1 MQWFLYMNGR
11 NCWKGKGN
19 QHILLYNKQLVYRH
33 NKAILGQ
40 NERFIE
46 KIKIAIL
53 TTSFT
58 AGESGG
64 PQPPFPP
71 NWGISIKHYLNQV
84 KVLTKKGIYIGV
96 SKNLLEF
103 WKSYLKKE
111 TAWGPTDTPSVNKGS
126 QVFSCE
132 FCEISR
138 NTCFYRTILMAASVC
153 SATTIQS
160 FIDRA

>member
-1 MQWFLYMNGR
+1 MFYYLQQSIIAELQRKDSKKIPIFAILYCNIIQGRLVIANAYIWIISMQWFLYMNDT

-19 QHILLYNKQLVYRH
+19 QHILLNNKQLVYRH

-58 AGESGG
+58 EEGGGRSGR
-64 PQPPFPP
+64 PQPPFHK

-84 KVLTKKGIYIGV
+84 KVLSKRGIYIGI
-96 SKNLLEF
+96 SKNLVEF
-103 WKSYLKKE
+103 
-111 TAWGPTDTPSVNKGS
+111 
-126 QVFSCE
+126 
-132 FCEISR
+132 
-138 NTCFYRTILMAASVC
+138 
-153 SATTIQS
+153 
-160 FIDRA
+160 

>member
-1 MQWFLYMNGR
+1 MFYYLQQSIIAELQRKDSNKIPIFAILYCNIIQGRLVIANAYIWIISMQWFLYMNGR

-19 QHILLYNKQLVYRH
+19 QHILLNNKQLVYRH

-58 AGESGG
+58 EVCVWGG
-64 PQPPFPP
+64 RYGGSQYPFPP
-71 NWGISIKHYLNQV
+71 SWGISIKHYLNQV
-84 KVLTKKGIYIGV
+84 KVLSKRGIYIGV

-103 WKSYLKKE
+103 
-111 TAWGPTDTPSVNKGS
+111 
-126 QVFSCE
+126 
-132 FCEISR
+132 
-138 NTCFYRTILMAASVC
+138 
-153 SATTIQS
+153 
-160 FIDRA
+160 

>member
-1 MQWFLYMNGR
+1 MFYYLQQSIIAELQRKDSNKIPIFAILYCNIIQGRLVIANAYIWIISMQWFLYMNGR

-19 QHILLYNKQLVYRH
+19 QHILLNNKQLVYRH

-58 AGESGG
+58 EGGSGG
-64 PQPPFPP
+64 PEPPFPP

-84 KVLTKKGIYIGV
+84 KVLSKRGIYIGV

-103 WKSYLKKE
+103 
-111 TAWGPTDTPSVNKGS
+111 
-126 QVFSCE
+126 
-132 FCEISR
+132 
-138 NTCFYRTILMAASVC
+138 
-153 SATTIQS
+153 
-160 FIDRA
+160 

>member
-1 MQWFLYMNGR
+1 MSR

-19 QHILLYNKQLVYRH
+19 QHVLLNNKQLVYRH

-58 AGESGG
+58 EEGSGG
-64 PQPPFPP
+64 PQPPFPT

-84 KVLTKKGIYIGV
+84 KVLSKRGIYIGV

-103 WKSYLKKE
+103 
-111 TAWGPTDTPSVNKGS
+111 
-126 QVFSCE
+126 
-132 FCEISR
+132 
-138 NTCFYRTILMAASVC
+138 
-153 SATTIQS
+153 
-160 FIDRA
+160 

>member
-1 MQWFLYMNGR
+1 MFYYLQQSIIAELQRKDSNKIPIFAILYCNIIQGRLVIANAYIWIISMQWFLYMNGR

-19 QHILLYNKQLVYRH
+19 QHILLNNKQLVYRH

-53 TTSFT
+53 TE
-58 AGESGG
+58 GRSGG
-64 PQPPFPP
+64 PQPP

-84 KVLTKKGIYIGV
+84 KVLSKRGIYIGV

-103 WKSYLKKE
+103 
-111 TAWGPTDTPSVNKGS
+111 
-126 QVFSCE
+126 
-132 FCEISR
+132 
-138 NTCFYRTILMAASVC
+138 
-153 SATTIQS
+153 
-160 FIDRA
+160 